1 VRAANPWRPSAERR
15 PSPGLALNLSSNNP
29 FRNRAASPAAPS
41 PTLSSPGYLRT
52 TAARPSS
59 DTRPMSRN
67 PFLST
72 FEAELNKEAARDLD
86 MSRTMADSPKKAT
99 FGTAAEELFVGPPPL
114 SRATSHR
121 LSACC
126 VGPRAKK
133 TSTPTPAATAAA
145 TASAMAAASMAA
157 YPPVCCAMERF
168 QRFVQ
173 SFADYPSLPQH
184 NLSLNDDKRR
194 PPPRPAPARSGT
206 DPRAGHRPSRSEEE
220 RERLNGVAR
229 SAPRPRGPPGA
240 RLPLAS
246 PERRENRRP
255 RRNSESSIIDKG
267 SLDDERR
274 RRERRREREE
284 RGKDPRTGAQ
294 RRTRKPQGLD
304 LIDKLDV
311 TGIYGPSMI
320 HHDGPYDA
328 VQPHRNRKKDQRAPM
343 HAFPAGSANN
353 SLGGSGPLNQKIDL
367 DRIHGRGAEGFTDF
381 GGTETE
387 WRKPAVPHIEFS
399 AKGRDDVMHGDES
412 HGLGTSTFLDG
423 APASRKAIEQDYEA
437 QRAKQL
443 AENGLGRKKSIAQ
456 RFRGISQ
463 PRNPRFGEGAPR
475 ITSPNG
481 PTSPNGTNG
490 PSSAGSLSH
499 NKATERN
506 PFFSDEHDKA
516 FEAKGAAIK
525 ANETEASGS
534 SPPGRN
540 ALTRAIT
547 TESIGSPTAEG
558 KPSGGFLNR
567 VKSLKGGRRRPA

>member
-1 VRAANPWRPSAERR
+1 MFAEPSMPERR

-29 FRNRAASPAAPS
+29 FRNRAASPGAPS
-41 PTLSSPGYLRT
+41 PNNINNNSNHPNAADRSSSG
-52 TAARPSS
+52 S
-59 DTRPMSRN
+59 RPMSRN

-72 FEAELNKEAARDLD
+72 FEKEFNKEASRDLVD
-86 MSRTMADSPKKAT
+86 MSATMKDSPKKAT
-99 FGTAAEELFVGPPPL
+99 FGTAAEELFN
-114 SRATSHR
+114 
-121 LSACC
+121 
-126 VGPRAKK
+126 
-133 TSTPTPAATAAA
+133 
-145 TASAMAAASMAA
+145 
-157 YPPVCCAMERF
+157 
-168 QRFVQ
+168 
-173 SFADYPSLPQH
+173 
-184 NLSLNDDKRR
+184 NLTIDNGEKRR
-194 PPPRPAPARSGT
+194 APPRPAPARSGT

-220 RERLNGVAR
+220 RERMRGVPR
-229 SAPRPRGPPGA
+229 GPPRPRGQPSSRPPH
-240 RLPLAS
+240 PSS

-267 SLDDERR
+267 SLEDERR
-274 RRERRREREE
+274 RRERRREREA
-284 RGKDPRTGAQ
+284 RGKDGKSSS

-343 HAFPAGSANN
+343 EAFPAGSANN
-353 SLGGSGPLNQKIDL
+353 SLGGSGPLNSKIDL

-381 GGTETE
+381 GGVENE
-387 WRKPAVPHIEFS
+387 WKKPSVPQIEFS
-399 AKGRDDVMHGDES
+399 AKDREDVLHGEQT

-437 QRAKQL
+437 HRAKQL
-443 AENGLGRKKSIAQ
+443 ADNGLGRKKSIAQ

-463 PRNPRFGEGAPR
+463 PRNPRFGDGAPR
-475 ITSPNG
+475 ITSPNPRYG
-481 PTSPNGTNG
+481 ATSPDGPNG
-490 PSSAGSLSH
+490 PYSAGALSQS
-499 NKATERN
+499 KATERN

-516 FEAKGAAIK
+516 FEAKGATIK
-525 ANETEASGS
+525 ANEAEAEGS
-534 SPPGRN
+534 SSPGRN
-540 ALTRAIT
+540 GLTRAIT

>member
-1 VRAANPWRPSAERR
+1 MFAEPSMPERR

-29 FRNRAASPAAPS
+29 FRNQAASPALPS
-41 PTLSSPGYLRT
+41 PNNNTVDRSSS
-52 TAARPSS
+52 AS
-59 DTRPMSRN
+59 RPMSRN
-67 PFLST
+67 PFLTT
-72 FEAELNKEAARDLD
+72 FEKEFNKEASRDLVD
-86 MSRTMADSPKKAT
+86 MSATMKASPKKDT
-99 FGTAAEELFVGPPPL
+99 FGTAAEELFN
-114 SRATSHR
+114 
-121 LSACC
+121 
-126 VGPRAKK
+126 
-133 TSTPTPAATAAA
+133 
-145 TASAMAAASMAA
+145 
-157 YPPVCCAMERF
+157 
-168 QRFVQ
+168 
-173 SFADYPSLPQH
+173 
-184 NLSLNDDKRR
+184 NLTIDDGDKRR
-194 PPPRPAPARSGT
+194 APPRPAPARSGT

-220 RERLNGVAR
+220 RERMRGAAR
-229 SAPRPRGPPGA
+229 APPRPRGPPGSS
-240 RLPLAS
+240 RPPHPSS

-255 RRNSESSIIDKG
+255 RRNSESSVIDKG
-267 SLDDERR
+267 SLDDDRR

-284 RGKDPRTGAQ
+284 RGKDGKSST

-353 SLGGSGPLNQKIDL
+353 SLGGSGPLNSKIDL

-381 GGTETE
+381 GGTEHE
-387 WRKPAVPHIEFS
+387 WKKPVVPQIEFS
-399 AKGRDDVMHGDES
+399 VKGREDVLHGEQT

-463 PRNPRFGEGAPR
+463 PRNPRFGDSVPR
-475 ITSPNG
+475 ITSPDPRYG
-481 PTSPNGTNG
+481 ATSPNGPNG
-490 PSSAGSLSH
+490 PHSAGALAQ
-499 NKATERN
+499 NKTTERN
-506 PFFSDEHDKA
+506 PFFSDEYDKA
-516 FEAKGAAIK
+516 FEAKGATIK
-525 ANETEASGS
+525 ANEGEAEAS

-540 ALTRAIT
+540 TLTRAIT
-547 TESIGSPTAEG
+547 TESIGSPTSEG